1 MSQMAGVRH
10 VISNFASPVF
20 KPCPLLLLQ
29 LTTSLNPI
37 TLQLLAQNVALRLIN
52 HAPRLHVP
60 IRATTANRPRS
71 RARPAAPAARG
82 RRGRRDGARH
92 QDCRARRARRAPGS
106 RAQGP
111 ENVDA
116 AAEDGSV
123 GAARPRPPGSLRKL
137 AAAAAAPCRRQP
149 PLCFFGQRALLSG
162 QACFVDSSRGFFF
175 VVVVVLFPGCE
186 VLLAFLRK
194 RGTTFPTKKK
204 SPLGKPGFEKKRR
217 PGLAAS
223 ALGQRAVGQSHGS
236 NKTTSLLCP
245 SNNKS
250 THYTCQRVLV
260 PGLARSRQTCYRRL
274 SPRLDRQPA
283 TSLRLHS
290 GYPSR
295 ISPILCPRV
304 TGWLSCLDHTSAV
317 ALHDRLV
324 YCKSHDYDRLP
335 ARRHVCSG
343 VTRGG
348 TALLKCENA
357 EMHLEHH
364 HCTFSHPAVSWSHY
378 KAIRRAEALM
388 IARPGHIYFDSSSL

>member
-10 VISNFASPVF
+10 VISTFASPVF

-106 RAQGP
+106 RTQGP

-175 VVVVVLFPGCE
+175 VVVVLFPGCE

-204 SPLGKPGFEKKRR
+204 SPW
-217 PGLAAS
+217 
-223 ALGQRAVGQSHGS
+223 
-236 NKTTSLLCP
+236 KTW
-245 SNNKS
+245 
-250 THYTCQRVLV
+250 
-260 PGLARSRQTCYRRL
+260 
-274 SPRLDRQPA
+274 
-283 TSLRLHS
+283 
-290 GYPSR
+290 
-295 ISPILCPRV
+295 I
-304 TGWLSCLDHTSAV
+304 
-317 ALHDRLV
+317 
-324 YCKSHDYDRLP
+324 
-335 ARRHVCSG
+335 
-343 VTRGG
+343 
-348 TALLKCENA
+348 
-357 EMHLEHH
+357 
-364 HCTFSHPAVSWSHY
+364 
-378 KAIRRAEALM
+378 
-388 IARPGHIYFDSSSL
+388 